1 MPRPRRC
8 RWVSNEPSTRYF
20 KPRGIP
26 MSQLEDMV
34 LTVDEIEAVRLA
46 DYEGFYQDE
55 AAKRMN
61 ISRQTFGRI
70 VVSARRKIAEAIIF
84 GKAIRIEGGEYVTA
98 DQLIQCADCDHI
110 WHVTHNLG
118 TEVRCPVCRN
128 GNIIGTQEK

>member
-1 MPRPRRC
+1 
-8 RWVSNEPSTRYF
+8 
-20 KPRGIP
+20 

-70 VVSARRKIAEAIIF
+70 VVSSRRKIAEAIIF
-84 GKAIRIEGGEYVTA
+84 GKSIRIEVGEYVT
-98 DQLIQCADCDHI
+98 ADCDHI